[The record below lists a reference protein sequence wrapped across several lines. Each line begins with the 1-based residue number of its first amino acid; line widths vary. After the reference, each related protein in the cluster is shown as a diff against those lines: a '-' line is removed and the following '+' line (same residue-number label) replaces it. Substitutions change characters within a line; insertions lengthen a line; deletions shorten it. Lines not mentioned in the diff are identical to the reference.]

1 MNLISITIA
10 LCAFIYALFKDCSQR
25 WESEKETCI
34 KTLNDCLEKTI
45 KKENVKD
52 RYIIETVYTLIYIK
66 LIENNELSKDI
77 IKFTAD
83 ADNFFE
89 NNGKTREEDLK
100 GSYKSLCEKIYNSK
114 PYFLKY
120 FVYIFHL
127 DFLIKKFQ
135 DCKINVKKS

>member
-52 RYIIETVYTLIYIK
+52 RYIIETVYTLIYI
-66 LIENNELSKDI
+66 S
-77 IKFTAD
+77 
-83 ADNFFE
+83 
-89 NNGKTREEDLK
+89 
-100 GSYKSLCEKIYNSK
+100 SL
-114 PYFLKY
+114 
-120 FVYIFHL
+120 
-127 DFLIKKFQ
+127 
-135 DCKINVKKS
+135 